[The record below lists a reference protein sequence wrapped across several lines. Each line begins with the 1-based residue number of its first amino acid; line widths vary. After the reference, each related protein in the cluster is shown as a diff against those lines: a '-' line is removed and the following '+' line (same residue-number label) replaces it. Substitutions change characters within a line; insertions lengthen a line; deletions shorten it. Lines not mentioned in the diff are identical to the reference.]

1 MSCHRGKR
9 LSIGTVLAFLLAA
22 AFGEPLLGDGSLPG
36 VSWQDAISEPGLLN
50 VAHAGA
56 SSIAPQ
62 NTLAAG
68 RAALELGADVWGVD
82 VRRTQD
88 GVFVLMHDATLD
100 RTTDV
105 ELLFPA
111 RAPWEVSEFTLSEI
125 RQLDAGSWFAE
136 EDPFGQIAQGA
147 ILAEMAAS
155 FTSEPVPTLRE
166 ALEFVAD
173 NHWLIDIEI
182 KAPFAVE
189 AAVVAAELARLIER
203 TQTERCA
210 LVSSF
215 DHAFL
220 RELRAVAP
228 DLPVGALALLPPAGG
243 ADTLRSLGADVY
255 LPSVVGYNAA
265 LLADLETAGIGVILW
280 TLNRESLW
288 EDVVELPGVDG
299 IYTDFPQRLDAWL
312 RERAL

>member
-1 MSCHRGKR
+1 MSCHRGKG
-9 LSIGTVLAFLLAA
+9 LSIGTALACLLAA
-22 AFGEPLLGDGSLPG
+22 AFGEPLLGDGFLPG
-36 VSWQDAISEPGLLN
+36 ISWRDAISGPGLLN

-68 RAALELGADVWGVD
+68 RAALEGGADVWGVN

-105 ELLFPA
+105 EQVFPA
-111 RAPWEVSEFTLSEI
+111 RAPWEVSDFALSEI
-125 RQLDAGSWFAE
+125 RQLDAGSWFIE

-147 ILAEMAAS
+147 VPLETAVS
-155 FTSEPVPTLRE
+155 FTREPVPTLRE

-189 AAVVAAELARLIER
+189 PAVVAAELSSLIEQ
-203 TQTERCA
+203 TQTTRCA

-215 DHAFL
+215 DYGFL
-220 RELRAVAP
+220 RELRAVSP
-228 DLPVGALALLPPAGG
+228 DLPIGALALLPPAGG
-243 ADTLRSLGADVY
+243 GEALQSLGADVY
-255 LPSVVGYNAA
+255 LPSVVGYTVS
-265 LLADLETAGIGVILW
+265 LLSELDAAGIGVILW
-280 TLNRESLW
+280 TYNRESQW
-288 EDVVELPGVDG
+288 EHATELPGVDG
-299 IYTDFPQRLDAWL
+299 IYTDFPQRLDTWL
-312 RERAL
+312 RERTP

>member
-1 MSCHRGKR
+1 MSCHRGR
-9 LSIGTVLAFLLAA
+9 CLWIGTALACLLAA
-22 AFGEPLLGDGSLPG
+22 AFGEPLLGDGFLPG
-36 VSWQDAISEPGLLN
+36 ISWQDAISEPGLIN

-68 RAALELGADVWGVD
+68 RAALEDGAHVWGVD
-82 VRRTQD
+82 VRRTRD
-88 GVFVLMHDATLD
+88 GVFILMHDATLD
-100 RTTDV
+100 RTTDAEQV
-105 ELLFPA
+105 FPA
-111 RAPWEVSEFTLSEI
+111 RAPWQVSDFTLSEI

-147 ILAEMAAS
+147 VPSETAAS

-189 AAVVAAELARLIER
+189 PAVVAAELSSLIEQ
-203 TQTERCA
+203 TQTTRCA

-215 DHAFL
+215 DHGFL
-220 RELRAVAP
+220 RELRRIAP
-228 DLPVGALALLPPAGG
+228 DLPIGALALLPPAGG
-243 ADTLRSLGADVY
+243 FE
-255 LPSVVGYNAA
+255 A
-265 LLADLETAGIGVILW
+265 LDAAGIGVLLW
-280 TLNRESLW
+280 TYNRASQW
-288 EDVVELPGVDG
+288 EHAFEVTAAAE
-299 IYTDFPQRLDAWL
+299 IYTDFPQRLDTWL
-312 RERAL
+312 RERTP